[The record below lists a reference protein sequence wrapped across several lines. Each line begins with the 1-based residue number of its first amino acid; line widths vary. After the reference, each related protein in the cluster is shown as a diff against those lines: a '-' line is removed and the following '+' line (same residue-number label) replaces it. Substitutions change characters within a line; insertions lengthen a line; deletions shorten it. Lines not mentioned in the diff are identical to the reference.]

1 MSTPGESFTV
11 LNMVGSSGKIFLK
24 GCSPTLFYMPRTQWT
39 CKQRWPGIIVVTS
52 LEARVAV
59 AVVVVLEAV
68 VPEVAADLTVFK
80 RGTKCANP
88 TTDFGLA
95 VAAPTSLITTES
107 VDTSITALPVLRK
120 LVPKK
125 ATKPTTANQMA
136 GPVVLE
142 AGLAAGLPSPLS
154 LLASNYSILGAV

>member
-1 MSTPGESFTV
+1 MSMLGESFTI

-24 GCSPTLFYMPRTQWT
+24 GCSPTLFYMPRTQWI
-39 CKQRWPGIIVVTS
+39 CKQRQPEIIVVTS
-52 LEARVAV
+52 LEAGV

-95 VAAPTSLITTES
+95 VAAPTSLTTTES